1 MNTYIKHLPAARL
14 ALVLAVIVVLLTPTS
29 AAAQPPNRPV
39 TLNFTEPFNSGG
51 TPLCGGEEVV
61 FSGEAHFVIH
71 ENFDDQGGVHLTF
84 HMNYQRSTATGV
96 TTGTRYVIKES
107 STTSSYVS
115 SLPATFTTIINGNL
129 IGQGP
134 AGNTG
139 FHLVLHMTL
148 NANGEPTSDVFIEDV
163 RCNG

>member
-1 MNTYIKHLPAARL
+1 M
-14 ALVLAVIVVLLTPTS
+14 IVGLFTPTS
-29 AAAQPPNRPV
+29 AAAQPPTRPV
-39 TLNFTEPFNSGG
+39 TLNFTEPFNSAG

-61 FSGEAHFVIH
+61 FSGDAHFVIH
-71 ENFDDQGGVHLTF
+71 ENFDDQGGVHTTF
-84 HMNYQRSTATGV
+84 HVNYQRALATGV
-96 TTGTRYVIKES
+96 TTSTRYAMNE
-107 STTSSYVS
+107 TTTTTSYVS

-148 NANGEPTSDVFIEDV
+148 NANGEPTSEVFIEDV